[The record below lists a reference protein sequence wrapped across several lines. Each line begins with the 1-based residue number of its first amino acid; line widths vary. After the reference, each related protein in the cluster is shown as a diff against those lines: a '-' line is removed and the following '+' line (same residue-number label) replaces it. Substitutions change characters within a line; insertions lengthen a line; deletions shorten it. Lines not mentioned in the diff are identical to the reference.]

1 VRKTGTI
8 SIRHNGL
15 AWRSARGL
23 RAGQSGIGVFRE
35 AGRAYCLPGKL
46 PVGLPVYQDHLA
58 WRVPSHSLVAKE
70 KWAVPEGTEAER
82 NAKAQGRAEAV
93 LASP

>member
-1 VRKTGTI
+1 MRKTGTI
-8 SIRHNGL
+8 SKRHNGL

-35 AGRAYCLPGKL
+35 AGRAYCPLEKL

-58 WRVPSHSLVAKE
+58 MRVPSHALVAKE
-70 KWAVPEGTEAER
+70 KLTVLGVTEAER
-82 NAKAQGRAEAV
+82 NAKA
-93 LASP
+93 